1 VVIPVYSTGVISRN
15 DSNEESY
22 LKDFSLPLEMTGQSV
37 KANDIDSHLSIRGR
51 LKQEVQALAILADP
65 LILLY

>member
-1 VVIPVYSTGVISRN
+1 VVIPVYS
-15 DSNEESY
+15 DEESY

-37 KANDIDSHLSIRGR
+37 KVNDIDSHLSIRGR
-51 LKQEVQALAILADP
+51 LKQEVQILAILADA

>member
-1 VVIPVYSTGVISRN
+1 VVIPVYSAGVISRN

-37 KANDIDSHLSIRGR
+37 KVNDIDSHLSIRGR
-51 LKQEVQALAILADP
+51 LKQEVQTLAILADP